1 MTGSINYVDTGW
13 EALTGWKGGYMGEA
27 NRHEDGEEGRDLSD
41 IWEVELA
48 GKEKGFFKMT

>member
-1 MTGSINYVDTGW
+1 MGSINYVETGW

-27 NRHEDGEEGRDLSD
+27 KRHEDGEEGRDLSD